1 MAKKINLLAWFIIC
15 HFGNIADALCTLYA
29 VSKGVEELNPLM
41 AWLIS
46 FSPTVFIATKLLI
59 FTFAID
65 ILARAPSIRS
75 VSAASNR
82 PLISYFNS
90 NKGWLLGSA

>member
-1 MAKKINLLAWFIIC
+1 MAKKINLLACFIIC

-65 ILARAPSIRS
+65 ILARRRPS
-75 VSAASNR
+75 
-82 PLISYFNS
+82 
-90 NKGWLLGSA
+90 WLLWVGILYLSVVAWHLSFIFYL

>member
-15 HFGNIADALCTLYA
+15 HFGNITDALCTLYA

-46 FSPTVFIATKLLI
+46 FSPTVFIAAKLLI

-65 ILARAPSIRS
+65 ILARRKPSWLRWVGILYLS
-75 VSAASNR
+75 VVIWHLSFIFY
-82 PLISYFNS
+82 L
-90 NKGWLLGSA
+90 